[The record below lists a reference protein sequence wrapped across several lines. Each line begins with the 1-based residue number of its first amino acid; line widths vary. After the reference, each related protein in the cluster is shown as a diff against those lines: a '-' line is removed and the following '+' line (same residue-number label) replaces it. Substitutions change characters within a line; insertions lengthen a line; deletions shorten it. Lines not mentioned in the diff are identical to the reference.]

1 MSALRWGIVSA
12 GTVAHDFA
20 CAVSTLPEADH
31 RVVAVA
37 ARGLENAQK
46 FAELHGIGSFYD
58 GYEALARDKN
68 VDIVY
73 IGAVTST
80 HYEVAMAMLDAG
92 KHVLCEKPLCVNEG
106 QSKALLGYARERGLF
121 CMESIWS
128 RFFPSYAHVRER
140 IRRGDLGEIQQI
152 TIEQGLRIS
161 NVERI
166 RMGRLGAGSILDLGV
181 NTVQLALWT
190 FQSYPKEIVVTGGVE
205 AELKVELRFINGGVA
220 SIRTSGIQDLSNTA
234 VISGTH
240 GKITLYDFW
249 CPTELTDLDGTVRS
263 YPLPSSKI
271 ECIQKNG
278 EGLRY
283 EVEECRKR
291 VLAGDVESQ
300 TVPHGDSLAIA
311 RVQDAIRKQL
321 GVEEVEDYV
330 FKP

>member
-46 FAELHGIGSFYD
+46 FAELHGIGTFYD

-140 IRRGDLGEIQQI
+140 IRRGDLGEIQRI

-181 NTVQLALWT
+181 NTIQLALWT

-234 VISGTH
+234 VIFGAH

-278 EGLRY
+278 EGLRF

-311 RVQDAIRKQL
+311 RVQDTIRKQL

>member
-1 MSALRWGIVSA
+1 MRNIVHLQLLN
-12 GTVAHDFA
+12 V
-20 CAVSTLPEADH
+20 LP
-31 RVVAVA
+31 
-37 ARGLENAQK
+37 
-46 FAELHGIGSFYD
+46 S
-58 GYEALARDKN
+58 
-68 VDIVY
+68 DIVY

-181 NTVQLALWT
+181 NTIQLALWT

-220 SIRTSGIQDLSNTA
+220 SIRTSGIQNLSNTA
-234 VISGTH
+234 VIFGAH
-240 GKITLYDFW
+240 GKIT
-249 CPTELTDLDGTVRS
+249 VRS
-263 YPLPSSKI
+263 
-271 ECIQKNG
+271 
-278 EGLRY
+278 
-283 EVEECRKR
+283 
-291 VLAGDVESQ
+291 D
-300 TVPHGDSLAIA
+300 
-311 RVQDAIRKQL
+311 
-321 GVEEVEDYV
+321 
-330 FKP
+330 FKLCKT